1 MCPEVPSVR
10 FSILNQMKVAE
21 GHTYTA
27 QEGAQIEMELIDLR
41 ADKAVV
47 SLQVKSTYT
56 LNNGSEYLNVKPIKT
71 HHRIA
76 LHYTNLLDSNIAT
89 RKGEVE

>member
-1 MCPEVPSVR
+1 
-10 FSILNQMKVAE
+10 MKVAE

-47 SLQVKSTYT
+47 SLQVTHT
-56 LNNGSEYLNVKPIKT
+56 LNSRP
-71 HHRIA
+71 
-76 LHYTNLLDSNIAT
+76 
-89 RKGEVE
+89 